1 MKLTININ
9 DDSELRA
16 HIKDSIKGQ
25 VLSVVRGELLE
36 IIKEE
41 LNRKMKGTDARR
53 FDRMVQDALKIVVK
67 DILRTEHKVSTWD
80 NSFITPYIQE
90 TLDPLLAKVSWVPL
104 IDQMAK
110 EKVARLVKQTE

>member
-1 MKLTININ
+1 MKITRKQ
-9 DDSELRA
+9 LR
-16 HIKDSIKGQ
+16 Q
-25 VLSVVRGELLE
+25 